1 MTAEVKQSSATAT
14 AKKRGKKIGPSNI
27 EAKRAAALR
36 QAASAAEA
44 ERRATGI
51 TSTVSFI
58 QLLRDAALTGTIP
71 SNPQLVATIK
81 SWRNS
86 AALSTESL
94 SPTGARLVQDLK
106 VLADLLLEFLQTRN
120 SDELLQRFLHHVHLA
135 GKLAG
140 VNVAIAGWRAR
151 GKERRRLGRAG
162 GLQSGGR
169 GKISLWKSQDNRTE
183 LFVGGEHSRISG
195 IDSQREASRD
205 QSASATQKQQEKV
218 AKDARALLRIAQQ
231 LIVSTDFRDII
242 VKLQK
247 IGRRII
253 ELAKESDKEQEHE
266 EHREQLESEEG
277 SGNAWEKEPESQKH
291 GSSFETSFEYSER
304 SEYDQELR
312 KLERDEAE
320 TSINLYSF
328 RHESHEQYDQPP
340 LQKRHNQQQQQQA
353 QPKTRESV
361 NDMERTDENIPIPS
375 LETARSLPIIQ
386 QQGEVKQHETK
397 PLSPR
402 ETPKKQSAK
411 STSGTSK
418 SSRDTKRR
426 QILEDL
432 RELFAQ
438 LAGNEQFS
446 RTLRDFYTV
455 LLKMRQNVT
464 AAVAAPQEST
474 VLADELR
481 YDANFRAAQDE
492 LLLILERL
500 SGTPG
505 VSLTP
510 LITNLRKVRQEA
522 RTDYELRD
530 FLGDWRAY
538 LKRCT
543 SSTDSQKYLDSDE
556 YMRRGE
562 FLLKRTEG
570 YFSSSGDYRS
580 HLDEAYDAFNDYI
593 DGLKSDKLTRDL
605 GRHVNKLVRED
616 LIGIGRGEPLSLRTM
631 LTSSALL
638 RPDLLNDVRYH
649 ILPRILQS
657 MQSIPLPRIEVVTG
671 GTVLVLEDLIIPSEA
686 LVPLQMEILTS
697 SHVTMNPKSRLF
709 RRSTTPAKPPS
720 ARVEGV
726 QGGVQLKLSSIAG
739 QVRNVRF
746 TMDRHEGWPRFNDQ
760 GLADLRIGGRGLSI
774 LIDLATHPASEI
786 TGRSDL
792 RSSILPAALIA
803 HHVHVRIDKLSLNLH
818 DSLHDS
824 IYRVFNPI
832 VSSVV
837 KRNMERAIRD
847 QIINV
852 VDSIDGLL
860 ERLSH
865 TVVNN

>member
-1 MTAEVKQSSATAT
+1 MTAEAKQSSATGT
-14 AKKRGKKIGPSNI
+14 TKKRGKRIGPSNI

-51 TSTVSFI
+51 ASTVSFI

-71 SNPQLVATIK
+71 SNPQLIATIK

-106 VLADLLLEFLQTRN
+106 VLADLLVEFLQNRN

-140 VNVAIAGWRAR
+140 VNVTIAGWRAR
-151 GKERRRLGRAG
+151 GKERRRLGKAG
-162 GLQSGGR
+162 AFLQSGGR

-195 IDSQREASRD
+195 IDQQPEATRD
-205 QSASATQKQQEKV
+205 QSAAATKKQQEKV

-242 VKLQK
+242 VRLQR

-253 ELAKESDKEQEHE
+253 DLSKESETTENQ
-266 EHREQLESEEG
+266 QQFESEEQ
-277 SGNAWEKEPESQKH
+277 SGEAWEKDPETKGQEQY
-291 GSSFETSFEYSER
+291 ETSFEYSER

-320 TSINLYSF
+320 TTTNLYAF
-328 RHESHEQYDQPP
+328 RGRATETESHEYQQH
-340 LQKRHNQQQQQQA
+340 QKVR
-353 QPKTRESV
+353 TRESV
-361 NDMERTDENIPIPS
+361 EEMARTEENIPIPS
-375 LETARSLPIIQ
+375 LETARTLPIVEQ
-386 QQGEVKQHETK
+386 SREPHSQAPMS
-397 PLSPR
+397 PLD
-402 ETPKKQSAK
+402 TPKKQTAK
-411 STSGTSK
+411 SAPASK
-418 SSRDTKRR
+418 SSTSRETKRR
-426 QILEDL
+426 QILIDL
-432 RELFAQ
+432 RDIFAQ
-438 LAGNEQFS
+438 LAGNKQFS
-446 RTLRDFYTV
+446 RALRDFYTV
-455 LLKMRQNVT
+455 LLKMRQNV
-464 AAVAAPQEST
+464 AVVVAPEELT
-474 VLADELR
+474 PLADELR

-510 LITNLRKVRQEA
+510 LVTNLRKVRQEA
-522 RTDYELRD
+522 QTDYELRD
-530 FLGDWRAY
+530 FLGDWRAF

-543 SSTDSQKYLDSDE
+543 SATDSQRYLDSDE

-562 FLLKRTEG
+562 FLLKRTES
-570 YFSSSGDYRS
+570 YFSPSGQYRS
-580 HLDEAYDAFNDYI
+580 HLDESFTAFNDYI
-593 DGLKSDKLTRDL
+593 NGLKSDKLTRDL
-605 GRHVNKLVRED
+605 GKHVNKLVRED
-616 LIGIGRGEPLSLRTM
+616 LIGIGRGESLSLRTM

-638 RPDLLNDVRYH
+638 RPDLLNDLRYH

-657 MQSIPLPRIEVVTG
+657 MQTIPLPRIEVVTG

-709 RRSTTPAKPPS
+709 RRSATPAQPPS
-720 ARVEGV
+720 SRVEGI
-726 QGGVQLKLSSIAG
+726 QGGVQVKLSSIAG

-746 TMDRHEGWPRFNDQ
+746 TMDRHEGWPRFSDQ

-792 RSSILPAALIA
+792 RSSVFPAALIA
-803 HHVHVRIDKLSLNLH
+803 HHVRVRIDKLSLNLH

-824 IYRVFNPI
+824 MYRVFNPI

-852 VDSIDGLL
+852 VDSVDGLL
-860 ERLSH
+860 DRLSQ
-865 TVVNN
+865 TVVNY

>member
-1 MTAEVKQSSATAT
+1 MTAEVKQTSATAT
-14 AKKRGKKIGPSNI
+14 TKKRGKRIGPSNV

-36 QAASAAEA
+36 QAASAAET
-44 ERRATGI
+44 ERRSTGI

-71 SNPQLVATIK
+71 SNPQLIATIK

-86 AALSTESL
+86 AALSPESL

-106 VLADLLLEFLQTRN
+106 VLADLLIEFLKNRN
-120 SDELLQRFLHHVHLA
+120 ADELLQRFLHHVHLA
-135 GKLAG
+135 SKLAG
-140 VNVAIAGWRAR
+140 VNVAVAGWRAR
-151 GKERRRLGRAG
+151 GQQRRRLGRG

-183 LFVGGEHSRISG
+183 LFVGGDHSRITG
-195 IDSQREASRD
+195 IDQQPEPTRD
-205 QSASATQKQQEKV
+205 ETAAATKKQQEKV

-231 LIVSTDFRDII
+231 LIVSADFRDII
-242 VKLQK
+242 VKLQR

-253 ELAKESDKEQEHE
+253 ELAKESDESTSFESPEQA
-266 EHREQLESEEG
+266 G
-277 SGNAWEKEPESQKH
+277 DAWEKEPAEPEE
-291 GSSFETSFEYSER
+291 SFETSFEYSER

-312 KLERDEAE
+312 RLERDEAE
-320 TSINLYSF
+320 TTTHLYSF
-328 RHESHEQYDQPP
+328 RRGESHQATQSRGSFEPRQSHESHE
-340 LQKRHNQQQQQQA
+340 
-353 QPKTRESV
+353 SV
-361 NDMERTDENIPIPS
+361 EEMARTEENIPIPS
-375 LETARSLPIIQ
+375 LQTAQSLPIVEQ
-386 QQGEVKQHETK
+386 PGESRAPVT
-397 PLSPR
+397 PR
-402 ETPKKQSAK
+402 ESPKKPASK
-411 STSGTSK
+411 PVSSTK
-418 SSRDTKRR
+418 DTKRR
-426 QILEDL
+426 QILLDL
-432 RELFAQ
+432 REIFAQ
-438 LAGNEQFS
+438 LASNKQFS
-446 RTLRDFYTV
+446 RALRDFYTV
-455 LLKMRQNVT
+455 LLKMRQT
-464 AAVAAPQEST
+464 AAAAIPQESSP
-474 VLADELR
+474 LAEELR

-492 LLLILERL
+492 LLLILQRL
-500 SGTPG
+500 SGTTG

-510 LITNLRKVRQEA
+510 LVSNLRKVRQEA

-543 SSTDSQKYLDSDE
+543 SAADSQRYLDSDE

-562 FLLKRTEG
+562 FLLKRTEA
-570 YFSSSGDYRS
+570 YFSPSGQYRS
-580 HLDEAYDAFNDYI
+580 HLDEAFDAFNDYI

-616 LIGIGRGEPLSLRTM
+616 LIGIGRGEPLSLRSM

-657 MQSIPLPRIEVVTG
+657 MHAIPLPRIEVVSG
-671 GTVLVLEDLIIPSEA
+671 GTVLVIEDLIIPSEA

-709 RRSTTPAKPPS
+709 RRSATPAPAPS

-746 TMDRHEGWPRFNDQ
+746 TMDRHEGWPRFSDQ

-792 RSSILPAALIA
+792 RSSVLPAALIA
-803 HHVHVRIDKLSLNLH
+803 HHVRVRIDKLSLNLH

-824 IYRVFNPI
+824 MYRVFSPI

-847 QIINV
+847 QILNV
-852 VDSIDGLL
+852 VDSVDGLL
-860 ERLSH
+860 ERLSQ
-865 TVVNN
+865 TVVN